1 MEIKILQMR
10 FCLTTII
17 LLLFLNVFSSYGD
30 NQAQSV
36 AMSIDSL
43 ITTFDSQNSRAALI
57 TANKFFDILNNDGFT
72 DPQVHLNEGCSP
84 DQMKALTWY
93 WAGEWY
99 FEAQDFEKSM
109 SYSSKALE
117 LAVKLEDKPLE
128 ADCCNLISILYF
140 RKSNYPEALRNARRT
155 LEIGRSIGDI
165 SRISYSLNTLA
176 GICLASRQPK
186 EGEKYILEAI
196 RLCEQEGDSLKLSVR
211 CGMAAEIYHSLGQE
225 EKSLG
230 YSSRAYEIN
239 KAMGMEGKAAT
250 RLAQMAGAMITLER
264 YDEAE
269 KALREALPILKNVGN
284 VHSWAISS
292 NLMGDVCLHN
302 GQEEEAANHYS
313 AALEVFSSRGDV
325 YNEIHSR
332 LGLGKAL
339 MNSDPTR
346 SSREMMIYGHLRDS
360 LYDIGMHEGLN
371 EWNAIYDNDA
381 LQQKMERHKK
391 ALILTFAAVI
401 PVLILLGL
409 LLLLLSRKMRA
420 TRQSLNKAMERI
432 TSLEAFSSDALPAD
446 APSDSTSDAESGNNP
461 DNSQEK
467 ISSADNE
474 FLLRLTEVVNEV
486 IASGNVDYDLVA
498 SKMCISRAHLN
509 RKVKAAAGCTTT
521 DFILAIR
528 ISKAKQLLGETSLP
542 VWDIAQKCGFND
554 QAYFSTI
561 FKKTV
566 GCTPL
571 QFRNAL

>member
-1 MEIKILQMR
+1 M
-10 FCLTTII
+10 
-17 LLLFLNVFSSYGD
+17 
-30 NQAQSV
+30 SV
-36 AMSIDSL
+36 DSL
-43 ITTFDSQNSRAALI
+43 ITAFDSQNSRAALS
-57 TANKFFDILNNDGFT
+57 TANQFFEILNKDGFT
-72 DPQVHLNEGCSP
+72 DPEIQLNEGCTS
-84 DQMKALTWY
+84 DQIKALTWY

-117 LAVKLEDKPLE
+117 LAIKLEDKPLE
-128 ADCCNLISILYF
+128 ADCCNIISILYF
-140 RKSNYPEALRNARRT
+140 RRSDYPEALRHAKRT
-155 LEIGRSIGDI
+155 LEIGRSIDDI

-176 GICLASRQPK
+176 GICLASRQPE

-211 CGMAAEIYHSLGQE
+211 CGMAAEIYHSMGQE
-225 EKSLG
+225 EKSLE
-230 YSSRAYEIN
+230 YSRRAYDIN

-250 RLAQMAGAMITLER
+250 RLAQMAGAMIALER

-269 KALREALPILKNVGN
+269 KALREALPILENVGN

-292 NLMGDVCLHN
+292 NLLGDVCLHK
-302 GQEEEAANHYS
+302 GEEEEAASYYT
-313 AALEVFSSRGDV
+313 AALDVFSSRGDI

-339 MNSDPTR
+339 MHSDPTR
-346 SSREMMIYGHLRDS
+346 SAQEMMIYGHLRDS
-360 LYDIGMHEGLN
+360 LYDIGMHDGLN
-371 EWNAIYDNDA
+371 EWNAIYGNDI
-381 LQQKMERHKK
+381 LQQKMDRHKK
-391 ALILTFAAVI
+391 ALRWTFAAVI
-401 PVLILLGL
+401 PILILLGL
-409 LLLLLSRKMRA
+409 FLFLLSRKMRA

-432 TSLEAFSSDALPAD
+432 TSLEAISSDAPPAD
-446 APSDSTSDAESGNNP
+446 ASTDSESGNNP
-461 DNSQEK
+461 DNGQEK
-467 ISSADNE
+467 ISIADNE
-474 FLLRLTEVVNEV
+474 FLLRLTEIVKEV
-486 IASGNVDYDLVA
+486 IESGNLDYDLVA

-509 RKVKAAAGCTTT
+509 RKVKVAAGCTTT

-542 VWDIAQKCGFND
+542 IWEIAQKCGFND

-571 QFRNAL
+571 QFRNGL